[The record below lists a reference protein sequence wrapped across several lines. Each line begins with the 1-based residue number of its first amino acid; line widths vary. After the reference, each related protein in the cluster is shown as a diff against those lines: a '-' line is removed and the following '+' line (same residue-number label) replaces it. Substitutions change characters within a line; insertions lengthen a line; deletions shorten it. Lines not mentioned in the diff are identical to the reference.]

1 MPSTSEPIHIFVCYS
16 HSPQDRRWVDDKSDH
31 LLIPWLQRRLRE
43 YNVELWWDR
52 EQDQGIRGG
61 EAWKQKI
68 FEEIARAHIAILLV
82 SEDFAAS
89 EFILQEELPR
99 IRCRLD
105 AGELS
110 LLPILVS
117 RIGRTTRHELAW
129 IVGHQMIPSDQK
141 SLTDCTR
148 HDADW
153 DEVKTQ
159 IIDELIFH
167 LERIRQ
173 EQKPPAAL
181 PIKHEGEPITTAASP
196 PSPTVFAPHSPD
208 RPAAERDTKREDKQ
222 SAPLLVTDTAGRQT
236 PLREF
241 GIVYR
246 PFASNTLA
254 NSLRDSLVVEE
265 GKGTRKIPWKQINA
279 VHITAM
285 NDASVVLQTGNSL
298 DGLKLRGGSLVG
310 MDANGLEFSISLAD
324 VRMLQHNPAGLAPN
338 DKDVPSSAPTPGP
351 APKCQ
356 SSPRGTAIRR
366 FGGLLASK
374 DPTGLPSSRGTAMAM
389 PPVPKDRAGSG
400 PLINNHEEPEFFFRR
415 RKSVFLDGP
424 PPAAM
429 LPDNRETVRIIAPQA
444 QINRVLREDMASG
457 RGCFAEQE
465 ATLRDKVN
473 STVFAPPETSPGNP
487 ILVQVYVHIPECA
500 GEAQAQ
506 AQEFDSAARRRGV
519 TSLGTEIKR
528 GSKLAFELT
537 MKGALLNEPYQEL
550 VWIGNTESVQFEV
563 TVPHTQPP
571 GTLIGKVLVSQDSIP
586 IGRIL
591 FKLEVIAA
599 REEVASPKPPT
610 TCRGTAT
617 RYNQAFISYAS
628 EDRDEVLRRVQML
641 QAVGIRYFQDVL
653 DLEPGDHWAQ
663 ELYHRIDESDVMFL
677 FWSSAARDSVWVRK
691 EWQYGLKT
699 KGEDFVRPVIIE
711 GPPPPEP
718 PKELQHLHFSDRV
731 LYFLNTG
738 LP

>member
-1 MPSTSEPIHIFVCYS
+1 MPPTFEPIHIFVCYS

-99 IRCRLD
+99 IRRRLD

-129 IVGHQMIPSDQK
+129 VVGRQMIPSDQK

-265 GKGTRKIPWKQINA
+265 GKGTRKIPWKQIHA
-279 VHITAM
+279 VHIAAM

-324 VRMLQHNPAGLAPN
+324 VRMLEHNPAGLAPN

-351 APKCQ
+351 APTSLP
-356 SSPRGTAIRR
+356 SSLGTAI
-366 FGGLLASK
+366 LAEFLDK
-374 DPTGLPSSRGTAMAM
+374 LDIAPTGY
-389 PPVPKDRAGSG
+389 
-400 PLINNHEEPEFFFRR
+400 
-415 RKSVFLDGP
+415 
-424 PPAAM
+424 
-429 LPDNRETVRIIAPQA
+429 NRETVRILAPQA
-444 QINRVLREDMASG
+444 QIHRVLREDMASG

-653 DLEPGDHWAQ
+653 DLEPGDHWMQ
-663 ELYHRIDESDVMFL
+663 ELSHRIDESDVMFL
-677 FWSSAARDSVWVRK
+677 FWSSAARNSVWVRK
-691 EWQYGLKT
+691 EWQYGLET
-699 KGEDFVRPVIIE
+699 KGEDFIRPVIIE

-731 LYFLNTG
+731 LYFLDTG